1 MRRAFLRGSVEEHEV
16 RHRRRVL
23 VLTGILTLIA
33 ISPVLGHHLS
43 GRLGDALAGRDHVW
57 IVCLVALHELLGPV
71 HALFHVMLFLGIS
84 YAIADRTRAWAS
96 TWRTLR
102 MIAVRRATRADIVWH
117 AATLVDVPHD
127 VLRIADALPNP
138 AFTAGWFRPSI
149 YVDRRL
155 ETRLT
160 LEQLGAVLA
169 HEYAHV
175 RRRDPAR
182 LTFLRALGCVLFWL
196 PALRRL
202 AADVADDA
210 EIAADDFAV
219 RGDPLV
225 LASAILRLAQWGRDT
240 GSIALAG
247 PDALNGGHG
256 VVGFQRDEMLDRRIH
271 RLLGDDARIVTHV
284 TLPSLMSAAAGL
296 FLAWSSGMAVAHP
309 MSAAGEHCAHQHALA
324 IEHLFCRAGHTGP
337 REPFCPH
344 EHVAAR

>member
-1 MRRAFLRGSVEEHEV
+1 MRRAFLRGSVEAHEV

-23 VLTGILTLIA
+23 VLIAILTLIA
-33 ISPVLGHHLS
+33 ISPVLGHHLT
-43 GRLGDALAGRDHVW
+43 GRLGDALTGRDHIW

-71 HALFHVMLFLGIS
+71 HALFHVMLFIGIS
-84 YAIADRTRAWAS
+84 YAIGDRARAWAG

-102 MIAVRRATRADIVWH
+102 MIAVRRATHADVVWH
-117 AATLVDVPHD
+117 AATRVGVPHE

-138 AFTAGWFRPSI
+138 AFTAGWFRPLM

-155 ETRLT
+155 ESRLT

-175 RRRDPAR
+175 RRHDPAR
-182 LTFLRALGCVLFWL
+182 LTLLRALGCVLFWL

-225 LASAILRLAQWGRDT
+225 LATAILSLAQWGLDAGTHT
-240 GSIALAG
+240 GTQV
-247 PDALNGGHG
+247 LNGGHG

-296 FLAWSSGMAVAHP
+296 LLAWSSGMAVAHR
-309 MSAAGEHCAHQHALA
+309 MSSAGEHCAHRHAWA
-324 IEHLFCRAGHTGP
+324 YEHLFCRAGHTGAG
-337 REPFCPH
+337 EPFCPH